1 MLIVPIVIGTSIW
14 VYFDAKEIGV
24 KKVEGKSVVNPG
36 PVAWLIGC
44 LLLWIVVFPIYLA
57 KRAGFKERLRK
68 AGQSAQPPSVK
79 HDELHQP
86 RL

>member
-14 VYFDAKEIGV
+14 VYFDAKEIGAKRV
-24 KKVEGKSVVNPG
+24 GGKSFVNMG
-36 PVAWLIGC
+36 PVAWMVCC

-57 KRAGFKERLRK
+57 KRAGFKERFRK

-79 HDELHQP
+79 HDEVHQP
-86 RL
+86 